1 MKDLYF
7 ITSNKGKYKEVANK
21 LIEADFKVIQKN
33 LGYPEVQANS
43 LEDVVNFGVSY
54 ILERFHKPF
63 IIEDAGIFI
72 KNLNDF
78 PGVYSADVFYK
89 IGCKGILKLLDGIKK
104 DRGACFKSV
113 IAYVNSDK
121 QIHVFM
127 VSRKI
132 EVHVLNLLLLMLI
145 QINRS
150 MFLQGNVLG
159 ILDLKKLVIMVLVMT
174 QYLSLNV
181 RIRLLLR

>member
-121 QIHVFM
+121 QIHVFAGECFGH
-127 VSRKI
+127 I
-132 EVHVLNLLLLMLI
+132 GFEEVGDNGFGYDPVFIPNGENKTFAEMTVDEKNRFSHRGNSLDILLEFI
-145 QINRS
+145 
-150 MFLQGNVLG
+150 
-159 ILDLKKLVIMVLVMT
+159 KE
-174 QYLSLNV
+174 
-181 RIRLLLR
+181 

>member
-121 QIHVFM
+121 QIHVFAGECFGH
-127 VSRKI
+127 I
-132 EVHVLNLLLLMLI
+132 GFEEVGDNGFGYDPVFIPNGENKTFAEMTVDEKNRFSHRGNSLDKLLEF
-145 QINRS
+145 INE
-150 MFLQGNVLG
+150 
-159 ILDLKKLVIMVLVMT
+159 K
-174 QYLSLNV
+174 
-181 RIRLLLR
+181 

>member
-121 QIHVFM
+121 QIHVFAGECFGH
-127 VSRKI
+127 I
-132 EVHVLNLLLLMLI
+132 GFEEVGDNGFGYDPVFIPKGENKTFAEMTVDEK
-145 QINRS
+145 NRFS
-150 MFLQGNVLG
+150 HRGNS
-159 ILDLKKLVIMVLVMT
+159 LD
-174 QYLSLNV
+174 
-181 RIRLLLR
+181 RLLEFIKE

>member
-113 IAYVNSDK
+113 IAYVNSEK
-121 QIHVFM
+121 QIHVFAGECFGH
-127 VSRKI
+127 I
-132 EVHVLNLLLLMLI
+132 GFEEVGDNGFGYDPVFVPKGENKTFAEMTVDEKNRFSHRGNSLDKLLGF
-145 QINRS
+145 INE
-150 MFLQGNVLG
+150 
-159 ILDLKKLVIMVLVMT
+159 K
-174 QYLSLNV
+174 
-181 RIRLLLR
+181 

>member
-121 QIHVFM
+121 QIHVFAGECFGH
-127 VSRKI
+127 I
-132 EVHVLNLLLLMLI
+132 GFEEVGDNGFGYDPVFIPNGENKTFAEMTVDEK
-145 QINRS
+145 NRFS
-150 MFLQGNVLG
+150 HRGNS
-159 ILDLKKLVIMVLVMT
+159 LD
-174 QYLSLNV
+174 
-181 RIRLLLR
+181 RLLEFIKE

>member
-89 IGCKGILKLLDGIKK
+89 IGCK
-104 DRGACFKSV
+104 V
-113 IAYVNSDK
+113 Y
-121 QIHVFM
+121 
-127 VSRKI
+127 
-132 EVHVLNLLLLMLI
+132 LN
-145 QINRS
+145 
-150 MFLQGNVLG
+150 
-159 ILDLKKLVIMVLVMT
+159 
-174 QYLSLNV
+174 Y
-181 RIRLLLR
+181 

>member
-7 ITSNKGKYKEVANK
+7 ITSNKGKYKEAANK

-121 QIHVFM
+121 QIHVFAGECFGH
-127 VSRKI
+127 I
-132 EVHVLNLLLLMLI
+132 GFEEVGDNGFGYDPVFIPNGENKTFAEMTVDEK
-145 QINRS
+145 NRFS
-150 MFLQGNVLG
+150 HRGNS
-159 ILDLKKLVIMVLVMT
+159 LD
-174 QYLSLNV
+174 
-181 RIRLLLR
+181 RLLEFIKE

>member
-121 QIHVFM
+121 QIHVFAGECFGH
-127 VSRKI
+127 I
-132 EVHVLNLLLLMLI
+132 GFEEVGDNGFGYDPVFIPNGENKTFAEMTVDEKNRFSHRGNSLDKLLEFI
-145 QINRS
+145 
-150 MFLQGNVLG
+150 
-159 ILDLKKLVIMVLVMT
+159 KE
-174 QYLSLNV
+174 
-181 RIRLLLR
+181 

>member
-121 QIHVFM
+121 QIHVFAGECFGH
-127 VSRKI
+127 I
-132 EVHVLNLLLLMLI
+132 GFEEVGDNGFGYDPVFVPKGENKTFAEMTVDEK
-145 QINRS
+145 NRFS
-150 MFLQGNVLG
+150 HRGNS
-159 ILDLKKLVIMVLVMT
+159 LD
-174 QYLSLNV
+174 
-181 RIRLLLR
+181 RLLEFIKE

>member
-21 LIEADFKVIQKN
+21 LIEADLKVIQKN
-33 LGYPEVQANS
+33 LGYPEVQANN

-89 IGCKGILKLLDGIKK
+89 IGCKGILKLLDGIKN

-121 QIHVFM
+121 QIHVFTGECFG
-127 VSRKI
+127 SI
-132 EVHVLNLLLLMLI
+132 GFEEVGVNGFGYDPVFIPKGENKTFAEMTVDEKNRFSHRGNSLDKLLGFI
-145 QINRS
+145 
-150 MFLQGNVLG
+150 
-159 ILDLKKLVIMVLVMT
+159 KE
-174 QYLSLNV
+174 
-181 RIRLLLR
+181 

>member
-21 LIEADFKVIQKN
+21 LIEADFNVIQKN

-43 LEDVVNFGVSY
+43 LEDVVIFGVSY
-54 ILERFHKPF
+54 ILEKFNKPF

-89 IGCKGILKLLDGIKK
+89 IGCKGILKLLENIEK
-104 DRGACFKSV
+104 DRNACFKSV

-121 QIHVFM
+121 QIHIF
-127 VSRKI
+127 SGECFGDI
-132 EVHVLNLLLLMLI
+132 GFEEVGSNGFGYDPIFIPKGDTRTFAEMTVDEKNLFSH
-145 QINRS
+145 R
-150 MFLQGNVLG
+150 GNS
-159 ILDLKKLVIMVLVMT
+159 LD
-174 QYLSLNV
+174 
-181 RIRLLLR
+181 RLLEFIKEK

>member
-89 IGCKGILKLLDGIKK
+89 FVCKGILKLLDGVKK

-121 QIHVFM
+121 QIHVFAGECFGH
-127 VSRKI
+127 I
-132 EVHVLNLLLLMLI
+132 GFEEVGDNGFGYDPVFVPKGENKTFAEMTVDEKNRFSHRGNSLVKLLEF
-145 QINRS
+145 INE
-150 MFLQGNVLG
+150 
-159 ILDLKKLVIMVLVMT
+159 K
-174 QYLSLNV
+174 
-181 RIRLLLR
+181 